1 MRLLFASSE
10 VYPFSKTGGL
20 GDVLGALPAALA
32 RLGHDVM
39 VMSPWYG
46 SLRSAQPLW
55 IGDIE
60 VPFDGGECTAGV
72 GTLEKD
78 GVRLAFVG
86 HEDFRRDRIYGYPD
100 DVRRFCR
107 FTRSVPQVADRL
119 RFRPDVV
126 HVHDWHGAYL
136 PVVLRRGRHL
146 PDGYQDIPSVLTI
159 HNAQYQGISEIE
171 ETLRWL
177 RLPHVLAHSAIA
189 REGLANALRAGSSF
203 AERITTVSPSYAGEI
218 LTEEFGHGLDDT
230 FRGLSHKL
238 TGILNG
244 IETSEWDP
252 AHDRHLPATYDAG
265 DTSGKR
271 LAKRELCELTGLDDT
286 RPLLAVVSRLAEQKG
301 VDVLLDAAIDLVDQG
316 WSLFVL
322 GTGEEPLE
330 ARILALSRT
339 DGRIAATVDYDEGLA
354 HLVYAAADALAIPS
368 RFEPCGLS
376 QLIAM
381 RYGTLPIARATGGL
395 RDTIEHGRTGF
406 LFSRLEPSAIA
417 ASAGEALHHYG
428 TQRWTTMMHA
438 AMGQDFSWDRS
449 ARRYEELYQS
459 VTGEL

>member
-20 GDVLGALPAALA
+20 GDVLGALPASLA
-32 RLGHDVM
+32 RLGHDV
-39 VMSPWYG
+39 VVVSPWYG
-46 SLRSAQPLW
+46 SLRSGQPLW
-55 IGDIE
+55 IGDVD
-60 VPFDGGECTAGV
+60 VPFDGGTCRVGV
-72 GTLEKD
+72 GTLERD

-86 HEDFRRDRIYGYPD
+86 HEDFRRDRIYGYQD

-107 FTRSVPQVADRL
+107 FTRTLPQVADRL
-119 RFRPDVV
+119 GFKPDVA
-126 HVHDWHGAYL
+126 HVHDWHVGYL
-136 PVVLRRGRHL
+136 PVVLQHGQHL
-146 PDGYQDIPSVLTI
+146 PDGYQDVPSVLTI
-159 HNAQYQGISEIE
+159 HNAQYQGVSEIG

-177 RLPHVLAHSAIA
+177 RLPAVLAHSAIA
-189 REGLANALRAGSSF
+189 DQGLANALRAGSSF
-203 AERITTVSPSYAGEI
+203 AERITTVSPSYAEEI
-218 LTEEFGHGLDDT
+218 LTEEFGHGLYEA
-230 FRGLSHKL
+230 FSGSRHKL

-252 AHDRHLPATYDAG
+252 AHDRHLPATYDAL

-271 LAKRELCELTGLDDT
+271 LAKRALCEQAGLDES

-301 VDVLLDAAIDLVDQG
+301 VDVLLEAAADLVEQG

-330 ARILALSRT
+330 ARIRALSLA
-339 DGRIAATVDYDEGLA
+339 DGRIAATLDYDEGLA

-406 LFSRLEPSAIA
+406 LFSRLEPEAIA
-417 ASAGEALHHYG
+417 GSAGEALHHYG
-428 TQRWTTMMHA
+428 TEKWTGMMRA
-438 AMGQDFSWDRS
+438 AMAQDFSWDRS
-449 ARRYEELYQS
+449 ARRYEELYLS
-459 VTGEL
+459 VTGES

>member
-32 RLGHDVM
+32 RLGHEVLI
-39 VMSPWYG
+39 VSPWYA
-46 SLRSAQPLW
+46 SLRSASPLW
-55 IGDIE
+55 IGDID
-60 VPFDGGECTAGV
+60 VPFDGAVCSVGV
-72 GTLEKD
+72 GTLKRD

-107 FTRSVPQVADRL
+107 FTRSLPQVAERL
-119 RFRPDVV
+119 GFEPDVV
-126 HVHDWHGAYL
+126 HVHDWHTAYL
-136 PVVLRRGRHL
+136 PVVLQSGRHL
-146 PDGYQDIPSVLTI
+146 PSGYRDVPSVLTI
-159 HNAQYQGISEIE
+159 HNAQYQGISEIA

-177 RLPHVLAHSAIA
+177 CLPETLAHSPIA
-189 REGLANALRAGSSF
+189 HQGLANALKAGSSY
-203 AERITTVSPSYAGEI
+203 AERITTVSPNYAEEI
-218 LTEEFGHGLDDT
+218 LSEEFGHGLDDT
-230 FRGLSHKL
+230 FRGLRNKL
-238 TGILNG
+238 AGIVNG
-244 IETSEWDP
+244 IDTSDWNPADDP
-252 AHDRHLPATYDAG
+252 HLPATYDAV
-265 DTSGKR
+265 DTAGKR
-271 LAKRELCELTGLDDT
+271 LAKRTLCEKADLDPS

-301 VDVLLDAAIDLVDQG
+301 IDVLLDGAAGLVEQG

-322 GTGEEPLE
+322 GTGEEALE
-330 ARILALSRT
+330 ARLLSMSAANRH
-339 DGRIAATVDYDEGLA
+339 IAATLDYDEGLA

-406 LFSRLEPSAIA
+406 LFSRLEPDAIIA
-417 ASAGEALHHYG
+417 GAGEALRHYG
-428 TQRWTTMMHA
+428 SDRWTTMMA
-438 AMGQDFSWDRS
+438 EAMAQDFSWDRS
-449 ARRYEELYQS
+449 ARRYEELYRQL
-459 VTGEL
+459 VREQ